1 MDRRYTAIVISFL
14 LTLCSFAVSA
24 DTQAPDIIPEP
35 EIPSVIRD
43 LSPLA
48 FRAADEFDLEPEL
61 VNADLRDSDG
71 QVVEGLVADWGDRCP
86 EGYLAKRGGVCEK
99 VNVAAKN
106 PECPTGY
113 TLEFVDGS
121 DRCEMTRTTQA
132 SKECPQ
138 GYALSS
144 DRKSCEKT
152 ETVSAT
158 PYCDAGWA
166 LNGTTCERT
175 VTQNAT
181 YSCPDSYSLSGTT
194 CSKTVSQPVSYECPA
209 GYTRDGTTCTLVETQ
224 PVTYEC
230 ATGYTLDG
238 TSCSKVESQSPSYS
252 CPTGYTL
259 SGTTCT
265 RYLSEPAQF
274 SCPAGYTQE
283 GDQCFEKVTK
293 DPTYTCPEDHVLS
306 PDGSQCESVTT
317 TQVTCPDGYTY
328 ENGACQKPVYSSG
341 YPCKTS
347 NGTYEATSGIY
358 SYCNYPQGDLYQKDA
373 TQSCP
378 TGYVPHESQAG
389 LCVRST
395 GLSYSCPSAYEHGWV
410 EEWGSN
416 WMSSGVTGCASS
428 DRVRSDDIKQTG
440 TAQCSMCYAPTYY
453 MNASQGTKTCPSGY
467 QLNSDKTSCINVN
480 DTVAATDV
488 CTTSGFGGASYHPPV
503 NGECFVKRE
512 FASPSCGP
520 GGEVNS
526 PKYSSITTSNYTYP
540 DVCVV
545 RDIATGGASCG
556 SGYEVDGTLCAST
569 DIQNP
574 EPVCD
579 SGYEFNSQTQKCE
592 TTPVQTNT
600 TLCPS
605 GFKLADDGLCK
616 RYDLKQGLRCPGG
629 TYDPNGGTWASCV
642 YPNGAREDKARYEST
657 CPSDQTTDYEG
668 DCAFREKSTKSCP
681 SQYDLGYGTWG
692 TNPSSGMGGTAGCA
706 ASSRQSADDEE
717 IIGTCLGS
725 CPPPVYVNDQVA
737 SISCPSGYE
746 LQSTWTL
753 NGRVTACFQKTGDEG
768 GGTCSGGYSF
778 STYYPADDAN
788 QTCWVKTAATRYGC
802 PTGYVVN
809 ADSRYYKE
817 PGAPEYYYGMNV
829 NSESYT
835 YEDIC
840 VLNDAAAATQGCA
853 SGYIPDGSGSCIN
866 ATLTSADANCPSGY
880 TRDGDTCLI
889 DETTSASPVCASG
902 YSWNGS
908 SCERT
913 VTKAAD
919 PVCPSGYTRNG
930 DTCTSI
936 STVTADSV
944 CPTGYSQSG
953 SQCYTT
959 VSTSATPNCPTGY
972 SLAGGGVCEK
982 EEAEGAMYQCND
994 GYNLDGTNCWRIV
1007 TESYY
1012 FECQDGTWDLNGSS
1026 CSRLETETPALV
1038 CPEGYEDVGDS
1049 CQLVETAQA
1058 LQNNLL
1064 TVNLPKVWP
1073 GSYTLALSVRD
1084 DAGNEKSE
1092 LFELNYQPQT
1102 IALRNNATKLEL
1114 PAVQH
1119 AFKWEDGAATLV
1131 TDPIEINGSVLADKR
1146 PVYVGVS
1153 ADAQSGY
1160 NVAGTDIAPGEY
1172 KEVNSAYDFGT
1183 FKGSLEL
1190 LMYPLSGEASSSDIV
1205 VSIGGSGEAAS
1216 VIEVNAWAFTGEV
1229 KPSAM
1234 SVMQIFEE
1242 LQFSAGVTGTTPCTL
1257 TGRDFAAETG
1267 TELKDPYCFIEW
1279 DQIPAAME
1287 KTGEPPRLEGKLDY
1301 DGPKEAGFTAYLIDR
1316 DGNRIEV
1323 GRASAPVDVQKAM
1336 GSFEYGF
1343 NRDMT
1348 QVLHTVEEI
1357 RVGLDQIAGPDCQ
1370 LTMDEDRAID
1380 YAQNGYGGRL
1390 CYLEWFNLPGTLAQA
1405 PERSTPELTGR
1416 VFSAGVYDL
1425 GFRVFAYTSIGVPVL
1440 IGEQTL
1446 GFEAVDPP
1454 KPSVEFLDGN
1464 EIVDGLY
1471 EGYLDSGRIA
1481 SALIKSKNADL
1492 EVVHQVNNDVLEERL
1507 FEANPWSRE
1516 FSTYQRVESVA
1527 TELWQRDTHTVTA
1540 RYVDLPAVMD
1550 SDSIESLSVPG
1561 EDIGPV
1567 LRSDAD
1573 YVLNDDLVNV
1583 SVRMGNVYQDDL
1595 PYNASTM
1602 GEWEIRIVKQKTY
1615 DTYEPLTEWKDHDAA
1630 GKVDLQI
1637 DLDELGIKEG
1647 FARLYAEARVK
1658 SPVPE
1663 YSRLERSTRP
1673 VFLTILYG
1681 GEIDADIDGRRIS
1694 GPVPFRGVFKLD
1706 LSDRNLFRA
1715 IGDVVWKMSTDG
1727 GATWVE
1733 KDNNAR
1739 NMQYFDI
1746 MLEEPG
1752 TYLLKAELK
1761 NRNSGVAKETS
1772 PIEVVAYRK
1781 PEVTVDWLSDVFVG
1795 EEVTLDATVMM
1806 NGVEVTADDV
1816 DIEWSNDG
1824 GETFVEGGLE
1834 HLFERTTDPAEPRRE
1849 RWEVRVKSPIA
1860 PADDPLA
1867 WTIEDGSISYRGIR
1881 GPRLYIQ
1888 GPRVT
1893 EVGKAYT
1900 FDIYKG
1906 LPYSRMEY
1914 EIEGYFTLP
1923 NGTQVPGDSVVYTP
1937 TEEDL
1942 ETKYVN
1948 LQYTGWVKGW
1958 KEQGATNTDD
1968 HALRIW
1974 EYKFPEFII
1983 YGRYSADVAPVEAIL
1998 YARPIGLSGR
2008 LEDPVYEWD
2017 IPAGIE
2023 IVEDNNPIAR
2033 KVIIPDPGE
2042 YEISVKVTDRRNNE
2056 GGVTEVI
2063 EVGEPEPYELNM
2075 RLVGSNEYN
2084 RAPYEILARPDVD
2097 GGHPRDKIVE
2107 YNYTV
2112 DGQPMELVGRYGQ
2125 SVLDQGDHTV
2135 RLEIVSEFGFTAS
2148 TEETVTVYEN
2158 RPPVCA
2164 LEVYEGTFR
2173 YTVRNVCNDP
2183 DGYVSDYEWWI
2194 NGEPLI
2200 LSGYRISIPK
2210 ETNGKQL
2217 VVESRGTDDSGLSS
2231 ELIETKITMPSPAQ
2245 DGEQQAAAE

>member
-1 MDRRYTAIVISFL
+1 MYFYDPSCVAMCAY
-14 LTLCSFAVSA
+14 LTMY
-24 DTQAPDIIPEP
+24 
-35 EIPSVIRD
+35 
-43 LSPLA
+43 
-48 FRAADEFDLEPEL
+48 
-61 VNADLRDSDG
+61 VNADVGSK
-71 QVVEGLVADWGDRCP
+71 VCP
-86 EGYLAKRGGVCEK
+86 S
-99 VNVAAKN
+99 
-106 PECPTGY
+106 GY
-113 TLEFVDGS
+113 TLRNNQCFNFSQTTSTTPVCSGSTSFFGSSYHPPLNGKCYVKEGSASPSCPADASVNSSKYTSITTSNYSNSDVCKSTDVATGGAGCPSGYSLSDG
-121 DRCEMTRTTQA
+121 
-132 SKECPQ
+132 ECVKDDVSAQPVCNS
-138 GYALSS
+138 GYTLNGS
-144 DRKSCEKT
+144 SCEKQMST
-152 ETVSAT
+152 AADRV
-158 PYCDAGWA
+158 
-166 LNGTTCERT
+166 
-175 VTQNAT
+175 
-181 YSCPDSYSLSGTT
+181 CPSGYSLSGTT
-194 CSKTVSQPVSYECPA
+194 CTSVS
-209 GYTRDGTTCTLVETQ
+209 
-224 PVTYEC
+224 
-230 ATGYTLDG
+230 
-238 TSCSKVESQSPSYS
+238 
-252 CPTGYTL
+252 
-259 SGTTCT
+259 
-265 RYLSEPAQF
+265 
-274 SCPAGYTQE
+274 
-283 GDQCFEKVTK
+283 
-293 DPTYTCPEDHVLS
+293 
-306 PDGSQCESVTT
+306 
-317 TQVTCPDGYTY
+317 
-328 ENGACQKPVYSSG
+328 
-341 YPCKTS
+341 
-347 NGTYEATSGIY
+347 
-358 SYCNYPQGDLYQKDA
+358 
-373 TQSCP
+373 
-378 TGYVPHESQAG
+378 
-389 LCVRST
+389 
-395 GLSYSCPSAYEHGWV
+395 
-410 EEWGSN
+410 
-416 WMSSGVTGCASS
+416 
-428 DRVRSDDIKQTG
+428 
-440 TAQCSMCYAPTYY
+440 
-453 MNASQGTKTCPSGY
+453 
-467 QLNSDKTSCINVN
+467 
-480 DTVAATDV
+480 
-488 CTTSGFGGASYHPPV
+488 
-503 NGECFVKRE
+503 
-512 FASPSCGP
+512 
-520 GGEVNS
+520 
-526 PKYSSITTSNYTYP
+526 
-540 DVCVV
+540 
-545 RDIATGGASCG
+545 
-556 SGYEVDGTLCAST
+556 
-569 DIQNP
+569 
-574 EPVCD
+574 
-579 SGYEFNSQTQKCE
+579 
-592 TTPVQTNT
+592 
-600 TLCPS
+600 
-605 GFKLADDGLCK
+605 
-616 RYDLKQGLRCPGG
+616 
-629 TYDPNGGTWASCV
+629 
-642 YPNGAREDKARYEST
+642 
-657 CPSDQTTDYEG
+657 
-668 DCAFREKSTKSCP
+668 
-681 SQYDLGYGTWG
+681 
-692 TNPSSGMGGTAGCA
+692 
-706 ASSRQSADDEE
+706 E
-717 IIGTCLGS
+717 I
-725 CPPPVYVNDQVA
+725 
-737 SISCPSGYE
+737 
-746 LQSTWTL
+746 
-753 NGRVTACFQKTGDEG
+753 
-768 GGTCSGGYSF
+768 
-778 STYYPADDAN
+778 
-788 QTCWVKTAATRYGC
+788 
-802 PTGYVVN
+802 
-809 ADSRYYKE
+809 
-817 PGAPEYYYGMNV
+817 
-829 NSESYT
+829 
-835 YEDIC
+835 
-840 VLNDAAAATQGCA
+840 
-853 SGYIPDGSGSCIN
+853 
-866 ATLTSADANCPSGY
+866 
-880 TRDGDTCLI
+880 
-889 DETTSASPVCASG
+889 
-902 YSWNGS
+902 
-908 SCERT
+908 
-913 VTKAAD
+913 
-919 PVCPSGYTRNG
+919 
-930 DTCTSI
+930 
-936 STVTADSV
+936 TADSV
-944 CPTGYSQSG
+944 CPSGYSKSG
-953 SQCYTT
+953 SQCSTT
-959 VSTSATPNCPTGY
+959 TTTSATPYCPSGY
-972 SLAGGGVCEK
+972 SLKSGGICEK
-982 EEAEGAMYQCND
+982 DEAKPASYQCSSGWNLNNKECWRVVTETYWYECPD
-994 GYNLDGTNCWRIV
+994 SSWDLDG
-1007 TESYY
+1007 S
-1012 FECQDGTWDLNGSS
+1012 L

-1038 CPEGYEDVGDS
+1038 CPVGYEDVGDS
-1049 CQLVETAQA
+1049 CHLAETAQA

-1102 IALRNNATKLEL
+1102 IALRNNATKLEM

-1119 AFKWEDGAATLV
+1119 AFKWDDGAATLV
-1131 TDPIEINGSVLADKR
+1131 TAPIEINGSVLADKR

-1172 KEVNSAYDFGT
+1172 KEVNSAYDFGA
-1183 FKGSLEL
+1183 FEGSLEL
-1190 LMYPLSGEASSSDIV
+1190 LMYPLSGKASSSDIV

-1216 VIEVNAWAFTGEV
+1216 VIEVNAWTFAGEV

-1234 SVMQIFEE
+1234 SIMQIFEE
-1242 LQFSAGVTGTTPCTL
+1242 LQFIAGVTGTTPCTL
-1257 TGRDFAAETG
+1257 TGRDYAAETA

-1279 DQIPAAME
+1279 DQIPAAMQ
-1287 KTGEPPRLEGKLDY
+1287 KAGEPPRLEGKLDY
-1301 DGPKEAGFTAYLIDR
+1301 DGQKEAGFTAYLIDR

-1464 EIVDGLY
+1464 EIVEGLY

-1492 EVVHQVNNDVLEERL
+1492 EVVHQVNNDVLEERV

-1630 GKVDLQI
+1630 GEVDLQI

-1906 LPYSRMEY
+1906 LPYSRMKY

-1923 NGTQVPGDSVVYTP
+1923 DGTQVPGDSVVYTP
-1937 TEEDL
+1937 TDEDL

-2135 RLEIVSEFGFTAS
+2135 RLEIVSEFGFTAA

-2173 YTVRNVCNDP
+2173 YTVRNVCDDP

-2194 NGEPLI
+2194 NGEPLV